1 MLFILPLGPTDNRR
15 LIPAWRMKR
24 LVSSAEYRA
33 WKEEAIWRVKEQ
45 MPKGFKAFNP
55 TFEKQLPF
63 RIKVFLPNKR
73 TDGANYTKGAEDV
86 LTKAGVWRDD
96 KYCLPSLDRI
106 EIDAK
111 NPRIE
116 VEIL

>member
-33 WKEEAIWRVKEQ
+33 WKEEAIWRIKEQ
-45 MPKGFKAFNP
+45 MPKRFKAFTP
-55 TFEKQLPF
+55 TFEKQLVY
-63 RIKVFLPNKR
+63 RVKVYLPNKR
-73 TDGANYTKGAEDV
+73 TDVANYDKGLRDA
-86 LTKAGVWRDD
+86 LSQAGVWEDD
-96 KYCLPSLDRI
+96 KWTLPTFGRA